1 MCESWST
8 YWQSLQEING
18 CLNLRFDDVNLS
30 VYMPGKPKC
39 RSWGKQSWSIRLH
52 IGYAG
57 SSCWKERSRT
67 QLINH
72 RKPVMAKLILESY
85 IIQSYPIKFI
95 TYIHTYKY
103 IWTWVYCNHC
113 FQLMLSYY
121 IYIYISCLLWIIN
134 AGVLPVK
141 GILILLFWW
150 MD

>member
-8 YWQSLQEING
+8 SWQSLQEING
-18 CLNLRFDDVNLS
+18 CLNLRFDGANLS
-30 VYMPGKPKC
+30 LYMPGKPKC
-39 RSWGKQSWSIRLH
+39 RSWGKQIMIRLH
-52 IGYAG
+52 IGCAG

-95 TYIHTYKY
+95 TYIH
-103 IWTWVYCNHC
+103 INMGV
-113 FQLMLSYY
+113 LSSLLS
-121 IYIYISCLLWIIN
+121 IDAVIRYIYISCLLRIIN

-141 GILILLFWW
+141 GIPILLFWLV
-150 MD
+150 D